1 MQQMSEAVGHWSENV
16 FVGREVSVSRT
27 VSESDV
33 YLFAGI
39 TGDLNRVH
47 MNAEFMATTRFKQ
60 RLVHGAYI
68 LGLISA
74 ASTELIKESG
84 GFAVAYGHDRVR
96 YLAPTFIGD
105 TLKVVYRPDQI
116 EASNGKVTSTVE
128 VTNQHE
134 QLVAVA
140 SHIIF
145 FLEDGVDT
153 STEGNPA

>member
-1 MQQMSEAVGHWSENV
+1 MSDGVRHWSEEV
-16 FVGREVSVSRT
+16 VVGREVAVRRT

-33 YLFAGI
+33 YMFAGI

-74 ASTELIKESG
+74 ASTALIEVGG

-105 TLKVVYRPDQI
+105 TLKVVYRADQI
-116 EASNGKVTSTVE
+116 DASSGKVTSTVE
-128 VTNQHE
+128 VTNQHD
-134 QLVAVA
+134 QLVVVA
-140 SHIIF
+140 SHIIVF
-145 FLEDGVDT
+145 VDDGSAT
-153 STEGNPA
+153 STEGNSA